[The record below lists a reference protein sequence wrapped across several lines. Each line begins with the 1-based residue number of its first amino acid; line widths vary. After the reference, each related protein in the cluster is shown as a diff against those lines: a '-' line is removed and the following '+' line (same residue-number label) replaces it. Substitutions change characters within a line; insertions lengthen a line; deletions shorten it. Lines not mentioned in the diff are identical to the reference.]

1 MLDVLLENVRLP
13 GGDALIRLGVRDGLI
28 AAPGEEAKEV
38 IDLAGSL
45 LTPALVEP
53 HIHLD
58 AVLTVGEPRHN
69 ETGSLFEGIAIWA
82 ERVKTLSV
90 EDVMNR
96 ARTVLRWQ
104 LANGVQHVRSHVD
117 VCDPE
122 LRAVRGLVELR
133 KEVGDQMD
141 IQLVAFPQQGIMS
154 FEGGADLMRR
164 AVDLGV
170 DVIGAIPHFEIS
182 REYGEQS
189 VKFAMG
195 LAADHGLRVDIHCDE
210 TDDDH
215 SRFVEVMAAETIR
228 LGLEGRVTA
237 SHTTAMHGYNNAY
250 AYRVINN
257 IKRARMHMVT
267 NPLDNSVLQGRFDTY
282 PIRRGHT
289 RVKELLAAGVN
300 TCIGHDSVMD
310 PWYPLG
316 YGDPL
321 QAAFVLAHYGQMS
334 GATELTTLIDMI
346 TGNPAQALGVENYGL
361 AVGNRAD
368 LVAFAAPS
376 ESDAIRL
383 VAPRRLV
390 LRAGKVVARTEP
402 AVTTIVWNGKEE
414 VVDFLKP
421 SGAGQSA
428 RPAELAEG
436 R

>member
-1 MLDVLLENVRLP
+1 MLDLLLKNARLP
-13 GGDALIRLGVRDGLI
+13 GGTGLAEVGVRDGLL
-28 AAPGEEAKEV
+28 AAPEDAAKEV
-38 IDLAGSL
+38 VDLGGAL

-69 ETGSLFEGIAIWA
+69 QTGSLFEGIAIWG
-82 ERVKTLSV
+82 ERVKTLTV
-90 EDVMNR
+90 EDVMTR

-133 KEVGDQMD
+133 AEVGEQMN

-164 AVDLGV
+164 AVALGV

-189 VKFAMG
+189 VKFAMA
-195 LAADHGLRVDIHCDE
+195 LAAEHGLRVDIHCDE

-228 LGLEGRVTA
+228 LGMEGRVTA

-257 IKRARMHMVT
+257 IKRAEMHMVT
-267 NPLDNSVLQGRFDTY
+267 NPLDNAVLQGRFDTY

-334 GATELTTLIDMI
+334 GAGELGTLIEMI
-346 TGNPAQALGVENYGL
+346 TANPARALGVENYGL
-361 AVGNRAD
+361 DIGNRAD

-376 ESDAIRL
+376 EFDAIRL

-390 LRAGKVVARTEP
+390 LRAGRVVARTEP
-402 AVTTIVWNGKEE
+402 AVTTVVWDGREE

-421 SGAGQSA
+421 AD
-428 RPAELAEG
+428 
-436 R
+436 

>member
-1 MLDVLLENVRLP
+1 MLDLLLREARIA
-13 GGDALIRLGVRDGLI
+13 GSETTSDIGVREGRI
-28 AAPGEEAKEV
+28 VAPEAGAREV
-38 IDLAGSL
+38 LELGGAL
-45 LTPALVEP
+45 VTPALVEP

-69 ETGSLFEGIAIWA
+69 QTGSLFEGIAIWA

-90 EDVMNR
+90 EDVKTR

-104 LANGVQHVRSHVD
+104 LANGVQHIRSHVD

-133 KEVGDQMD
+133 EEVGDQMD

-170 DVIGAIPHFEIS
+170 DVVGAIPHFEIS

-195 LAADHGLRVDIHCDE
+195 LAAEHGLRVDIHCDE

-267 NPLDNSVLQGRFDTY
+267 NPLDNAVLQGRFDSY

-334 GATELTTLIDMI
+334 GAGELVTLIDMI
-346 TGNPAQALGVENYGL
+346 TGNPALALGIENYGL

-376 ESDAIRL
+376 EIDAIRL

-390 LRAGKVVARTEP
+390 LRAGRVVARTEP
-402 AVTTIVWNGKEE
+402 AVTTVVWDGKEE

-421 SGAGQSA
+421 S
-428 RPAELAEG
+428 RN
-436 R
+436 

>member
-1 MLDVLLENVRLP
+1 MLDLLLKNVRLP
-13 GGDALIRLGVRDGLI
+13 GRAGLTQVGVRDGLI
-28 AAPGEEAKEV
+28 AETGEEAKEV
-38 IDLAGSL
+38 VDLGGAL
-45 LTPALVEP
+45 VTPALVEP

-58 AVLTVGEPRHN
+58 AVLTVGEPRQN
-69 ETGSLFEGIAIWA
+69 QSGSLFEGIAIWA
-82 ERVKTLSV
+82 ERVKTLTV
-90 EDVMNR
+90 EDVMTR

-122 LRAVRGLVELR
+122 LRAVRGMVELR

-141 IQLVAFPQQGIMS
+141 LQLVAFPQQGIMS
-154 FEGGADLMRR
+154 FEGGSDLMRK
-164 AVDLGV
+164 AVALGV
-170 DVIGAIPHFEIS
+170 DVVGAIPHFEIS

-189 VKFAMG
+189 VKFAMA
-195 LAADHGLRVDIHCDE
+195 LAAEHGLRVDIHCDE
-210 TDDDH
+210 TDDEH

-228 LGLEGRVTA
+228 LGMEGRVTA

-257 IKRARMHMVT
+257 IKRAGMHMVT
-267 NPLDNSVLQGRFDTY
+267 NPLDNSVLQGRFDSY

-300 TCIGHDSVMD
+300 TSIGHDSVMD

-334 GATELTTLIDMI
+334 GAAEIATLIEMI
-346 TGNPAQALGVENYGL
+346 TGNPARALGVENYGL

-376 ESDAIRL
+376 EMDAIRL

-390 LRAGKVVARTEP
+390 LRRGKVVARTEP
-402 AVTTIVWNGKEE
+402 AVTTVVWDGKEE
-414 VVDFLKP
+414 AVDFLKP
-421 SGAGQSA
+421 
-428 RPAELAEG
+428 
-436 R
+436 